1 MTRARDAPIQHV
13 ENERSYHQ
21 HPRSINRARPRLAH
35 VVHGTEDRRGT
46 AAAVGEGEEIGQ
58 MKISNHREVT
68 RTPVRRIHGG
78 DVTRCSRPC
87 PCRGSAGC
95 PPLVLFRLPI
105 ALHTSTGLRRH
116 AANGTYGAEQGDAP
130 AAETWSST
138 WWLMP
143 FVGGSRTRHQDR
155 CAATRSG
162 PAWCSLSDPLA
173 GAPRTAR

>member
-46 AAAVGEGEEIGQ
+46 AAAGV
-58 MKISNHREVT
+58 
-68 RTPVRRIHGG
+68 

-130 AAETWSST
+130 AAATRSST